1 MIEDVVDLIGFS
13 AAGTENH
20 SHPHPHPMDVCII
33 CYYTDVHAH
42 PHPDPHPAG
51 YRASRRTVGP
61 HKYVGSELID
71 H

>member
-20 SHPHPHPMDVCII
+20 SHPHP
-33 CYYTDVHAH
+33 H